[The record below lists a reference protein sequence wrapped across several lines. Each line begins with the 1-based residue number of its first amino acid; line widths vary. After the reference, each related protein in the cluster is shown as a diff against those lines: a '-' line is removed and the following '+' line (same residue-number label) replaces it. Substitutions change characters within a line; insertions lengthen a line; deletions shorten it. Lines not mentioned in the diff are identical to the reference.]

1 MKLKTLLQVNKKK
14 SDIPQ
19 LQSRILNELGIVNE
33 SKKRNISMPRLIFQ
47 LTTLLIIFSSV
58 LIFGIQETSNDIY
71 AFENYDEVMVTA
83 SSTAYYVYHLY
94 QMDNSDETISHQ
106 EVVLSELPY
115 MIQYFRVFES
125 ILATQKAFDMT
136 KNVMDDETLYDFEL
150 SDLTSTNRRLNM
162 RIRRDIVTSNRDEF
176 IFEGT
181 LEKHFQLR
189 GSTRFE
195 NDAHLVDLTI
205 EMNDFVFEF
214 EYNDIDKTYVMNVT
228 NQQSTLLNITFD
240 IHYDAFKVPTLTIA
254 YERNDVN
261 ATIEVTRSFRI
272 GGYSISYQIH
282 DEATYIGDIELRY
295 MVMTKKYMVRVI
307 QSDEEVYTY
316 TLDRPNLMF
325 VEKIS
330 I

>member
-181 LEKHFQLR
+181 LENHFQLR

-240 IHYDAFKVPTLTIA
+240 IHYDTFKIPTLTIA

-282 DEATYIGDIELRY
+282 DEATYIGEIELRY
-295 MVMTKKYMVRVI
+295 MVMTKKYVVRVI